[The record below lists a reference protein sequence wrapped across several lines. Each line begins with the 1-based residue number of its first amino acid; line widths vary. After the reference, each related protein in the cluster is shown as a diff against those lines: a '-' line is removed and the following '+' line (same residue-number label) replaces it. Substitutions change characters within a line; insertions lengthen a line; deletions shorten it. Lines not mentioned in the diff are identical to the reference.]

1 MAKVGGCHLTA
12 EDSGG
17 TSSNIVWCA
26 DLPRHCDRL
35 VALTKAGLGPTLGAI
50 IGVLKVHGNGNV
62 GDSPPANMLEHCLRL
77 MPNLRWLQVDR
88 VPLAKLAPAIGSCDD
103 LSKLLHL
110 TVSCE
115 CTSAVVAL
123 MYCTDALLIGPDS
136 VGEGGGEQFGAALSR
151 ATNLRALHLTG
162 RELDSACVHFCGA
175 LTIP

>member
-1 MAKVGGCHLTA
+1 MALA
-12 EDSGG
+12 
-17 TSSNIVWCA
+17 
-26 DLPRHCDRL
+26 
-35 VALTKAGLGPTLGAI
+35 KAGLGVA
-50 IGVLKVHGNGNV
+50 IGVLRIRAHISERVSHV
-62 GDSPPANMLEHCLRL
+62 ADMLKHCLRL

-88 VPLAKLAPAIGSCDD
+88 VPLAGLAPAIGSCDD

-151 ATNLRALHLTG
+151 ATDLRALHLTG

>member
-1 MAKVGGCHLTA
+1 MVKVGGCHLTA

-17 TSSNIVWCA
+17 TSSNIVCA

-35 VALTKAGLGPTLGAI
+35 VALTKAGLGAT

-62 GDSPPANMLEHCLRL
+62 QDSPPANMLEHCLRL

-162 RELDSACVHFCGA
+162 REHVSACETSVVR
-175 LTIP
+175 